1 MVEKKSKHKKAWEA
15 FVKVGIMNA
24 TVKVLSHHGI
34 QGLTMDKVAMEAGV
48 AKGTLYAY
56 FKDKKKLIESAVEST
71 LDPLV
76 KELITLLDRDFTPD
90 KKLEEFAICYLS
102 YFDANKD
109 FFRVFLYEHRHAQPQ
124 RRRYRS
130 SRYRTLV
137 EKIAKVVDD
146 GVKTGIFRPLDPLKV
161 ASLFIEANIAIV
173 IQRLW
178 HNVSGHVEDDV
189 GFITEVL
196 FKGIATGQAPHTS
209 QKCLK
214 KEG

>member
-15 FVKVGIMNA
+15 FVKEGILKA
-24 TVKVLSHHGI
+24 AVKVLSTHGLH
-34 QGLTMDKVAMEAGV
+34 GLTMDKVAMEAGV

-56 FKDKKKLIESAVEST
+56 FKDKKKLVKSAVEAT

-76 KELITLLDRDFTPD
+76 TELLTLLDGDLLPD
-90 KKLEEFAICYLS
+90 KKLEEFATCYLS

-109 FFRVFLYEHRHAQPQ
+109 FFRVFLYEHRHEQPQ

-130 SRYRTLV
+130 SRYLTFI
-137 EKIAKVVDD
+137 EKIARVVDD
-146 GVKTGIFRPLDPLKV
+146 GVKAGLFRPLDPLKV

-173 IQRLW
+173 IHRLW
-178 HNVSGHVEDDV
+178 HNISGHIEDDA
-189 GFITEVL
+189 GFFTEVF

-209 QKCLK
+209 QECLK
-214 KEG
+214 KGD